1 MCKLC
6 ETYTLR
12 KWEKMIKI
20 SEWDTKHF
28 GFKIA
33 KMGEE
38 ELQPALDECA
48 DLGVKLL
55 ICRCNAENLSFLH
68 QLEKKGFGLMDGLV
82 YYRLRVGDTPWTSH
96 LIRPC
101 LPCEAKEVATI
112 AKEVYTDFIGHFH
125 QDPMLGKAKCDD
137 LYVKWARHACL
148 DKKVAEIM
156 LVAEVDG
163 KIVGFDSHEII
174 NGDTGF
180 GVISGV
186 SKEFQGKG
194 IRTALLFAGMNWCVS
209 QGLEYMEADV
219 HINHYI
225 MHRVYSNH
233 GFKIYKSEYTF
244 HKWF

>member
-1 MCKLC
+1 
-6 ETYTLR
+6 
-12 KWEKMIKI
+12 
-20 SEWDTKHF
+20 
-28 GFKIA
+28 
-33 KMGEE
+33 MGEE
-38 ELQPALDECA
+38 ELQPTLKECA

-55 ICRCNAENLSFLH
+55 IHRCSAEDFNHIH
-68 QLEKKGFGLMDGLV
+68 QLEDNGFRLMDGLV

-101 LPCEAKEVATI
+101 LPCEAEKVAEI
-112 AKEVYTDFIGHFH
+112 AREVYTNFIGHFH
-125 QDPMLGKAKCDD
+125 QDLRLDRKKCDD
-137 LYVKWARHACL
+137 LYVKWARNACL

-156 LVAEVDG
+156 LVAEVGG
-163 KIVGFDSHEII
+163 KIVGFDSLEII
-174 NGDTGF
+174 DGDTALGVIGATAF

-194 IRTALLFAGMNWCVS
+194 IRTALLFAGMNWCVK

-219 HINHYI
+219 HINHYK

-244 HKWF
+244 HKWFD